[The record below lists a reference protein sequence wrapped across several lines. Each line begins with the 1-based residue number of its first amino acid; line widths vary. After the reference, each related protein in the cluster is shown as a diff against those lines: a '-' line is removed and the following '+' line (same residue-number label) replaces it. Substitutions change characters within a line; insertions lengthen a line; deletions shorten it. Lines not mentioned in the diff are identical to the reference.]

1 MENTYTIELTG
12 KQLCL
17 LMNCIDERI
26 NSNNQISSH
35 TGKSKGCENRSLR
48 SLQRYMRNIKNKDKE
63 NKSKKN
69 NHGTPY

>member
-12 KQLCL
+12 KQICL

-26 NSNNQISSH
+26 NSNNLSSSP

-48 SLQRYMRNIKNKDKE
+48 ALQRYMKNIKNKSSI
-63 NKSKKN
+63 NRLV
-69 NHGTPY
+69 